1 MRIQEQQRNSV
12 PRNLNGAETRPRA
25 RPPMQGG
32 AASRTAAIRPRGAL
46 WDL

>member
-12 PRNLNGAETRPRA
+12 PRNLNGAET